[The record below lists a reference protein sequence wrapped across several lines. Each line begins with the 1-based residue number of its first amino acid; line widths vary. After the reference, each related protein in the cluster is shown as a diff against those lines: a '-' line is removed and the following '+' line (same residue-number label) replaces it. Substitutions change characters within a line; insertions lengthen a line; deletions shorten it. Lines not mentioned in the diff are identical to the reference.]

1 MITAVLQQKRKQ
13 LKYPLTVRHTYLIY
27 CTMEYYTAVK
37 LNKLELHVSTYI
49 RQKIGKKI
57 KK

>member
-1 MITAVLQQKRKQ
+1 MITAALQQKRKQ
-13 LKYPLTVRHTYLIY
+13 LKYPLRHTYLIY